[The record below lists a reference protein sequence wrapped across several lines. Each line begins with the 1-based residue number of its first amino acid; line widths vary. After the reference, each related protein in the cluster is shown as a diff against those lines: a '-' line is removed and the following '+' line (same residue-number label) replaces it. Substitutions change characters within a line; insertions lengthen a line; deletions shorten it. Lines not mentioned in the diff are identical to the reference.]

1 MVTFY
6 DLGIGSSLVR
16 ALNREGI
23 TEPFEVQCEVIPD
36 ALLGRD
42 VCCRA
47 PTGSG
52 KTLAFGLP
60 MLARMTQAESK
71 RPTALIL
78 TPTRELAEQIR
89 KVLNPLAKSIDLET
103 LSVYGGTSYGKQ
115 FRALENGV
123 DILVACPGR
132 LLDLLGRN
140 ALSLNDVEIVVIDEA
155 DRMADMGFMKP
166 VSKILEACGKD
177 RQTVLFSATLD
188 DEVAV
193 LIKKYLNKPVH
204 IGVGAKEI
212 SIDSM
217 RHVFWKTDRGGKT
230 TLSANIVKRYGRTIL
245 FCRTRRGVEQVGKEM
260 KAERLDCSTLHGGL
274 NQRQRDAAMA
284 RFKNGKSS
292 VLIATDVAAR
302 GIDIEGVTCVIH
314 FEPPENGKAYKHR
327 SGRTARAGERGV
339 VISFV
344 QKSQQRAVNRI
355 QREVGI
361 KRRYTEPDVE
371 ALEEQESNREDEPNV
386 DNSSQGKSAPRAHS
400 FEWKNQ
406 RKGKNANQK
415 RPEKNGSRNSRKR
428 SGNRPEKERPWE
440 KNKRYNSKKKTNASS
455 SDKSGKKKK
464 KHFGNRPQKEAAPKH
479 QRRNR
484 KGRRSRTEN
493 KQQNQ

>member
-1 MVTFY
+1 
-6 DLGIGSSLVR
+6 
-16 ALNREGI
+16 
-23 TEPFEVQCEVIPD
+23 
-36 ALLGRD
+36 
-42 VCCRA
+42 
-47 PTGSG
+47 
-52 KTLAFGLP
+52 
-60 MLARMTQAESK
+60 
-71 RPTALIL
+71 
-78 TPTRELAEQIR
+78 
-89 KVLNPLAKSIDLET
+89 
-103 LSVYGGTSYGKQ
+103 
-115 FRALENGV
+115 
-123 DILVACPGR
+123 
-132 LLDLLGRN
+132 
-140 ALSLNDVEIVVIDEA
+140 
-155 DRMADMGFMKP
+155 
-166 VSKILEACGKD
+166 
-177 RQTVLFSATLD
+177 
-188 DEVAV
+188 
-193 LIKKYLNKPVH
+193 
-204 IGVGAKEI
+204 
-212 SIDSM
+212 M

-314 FEPPENGKAYKHR
+314 FDPPENGKAYKHR

-386 DNSSQGKSAPRAHS
+386 DNSSQEKSAPRAHS

-406 RKGKNANQK
+406 RKGKNAKQK